1 MSSILAEQLS
11 RLTIVLSC
19 ELDGEGVRLLR
30 HLQRTRAVVRHVWPL
45 PKSLGEN
52 ADVVM
57 VEYGK
62 GLAQRLTWDPGEA
75 SAALIVLLPQAGQF
89 DLDELR
95 RSLPD
100 AVLHRPYQPHAIDAS
115 LMLAL
120 DHFSY
125 ARRQQLRIARLDE
138 NIKALRDIERA
149 KQIIMTQ
156 RSLGENEAYRV
167 LRDMAMERRVTV
179 AELAGKLIDSSNLL
193 M

>member
-1 MSSILAEQLS
+1 
-11 RLTIVLSC
+11 
-19 ELDGEGVRLLR
+19 
-30 HLQRTRAVVRHVWPL
+30 
-45 PKSLGEN
+45 
-52 ADVVM
+52 
-57 VEYGK
+57 
-62 GLAQRLTWDPGEA
+62 
-75 SAALIVLLPQAGQF
+75 
-89 DLDELR
+89 
-95 RSLPD
+95 
-100 AVLHRPYQPHAIDAS
+100 
-115 LMLAL
+115 MLAL